1 MILRRPFLAGAAVVL
16 AASSLQAQS
25 RDTTRLGDLVV
36 TATRAPWNAGAVP
49 AATTVLRGDDL
60 RARGIAFVKDALAEV
75 PGMTLVQSGS
85 WGAVTSVFLRGGES
99 DYVKVL
105 LDGVPLNQP
114 GGSINLADL
123 TTDDLDRIEVV
134 RGPVS
139 VLYGAD
145 AMSGVVQLFTRR
157 GAGQV
162 HGTVAGQGGT
172 FGSRA
177 GQARLAGSTGAWS
190 VSAAGS
196 TFRTDGVYDFNS
208 NYRDDVGSVRVGYDG
223 GRAGRAAF
231 TARVGD
237 GEAHYPTD
245 FTGTP
250 VDHNQRTR
258 NKTSVFGLELG
269 RGFGERVT
277 GTVQGYA
284 SRLDAAFRNRPDT
297 PADTNG
303 YGYDAD
309 RDGITWRRGVDARAD
324 IAITPSARVSV
335 GGGFEREHEEQTSRT
350 AQNYGTGAFTETAE
364 FAAKRTTHDVYAQL
378 LAAPVRALSLQLG
391 ARLDDNSAF
400 GSFGTWR
407 AGASYT
413 LTGTTRLY
421 AAAGTAFK
429 APTFS
434 ELFAAGAFE
443 VGNPALE
450 PERSRNVEGGIE
462 QALASGRVT
471 LRATAFSQT
480 FRDLIQYVGAATP
493 GDPTYTNIGRVRSRG
508 VEAALVVTPVAAVAV
523 RAHWTWLKTEVTDTG
538 AASSVVYT
546 QGQRLLRRPASSGGV
561 TATWLV
567 RGVTLGAT
575 ATYVGERDDRDDRNF
590 PSVRVTLPSY
600 TTVDLSLDA
609 PIRRAGRGLPGLDLT
624 VRAENVFDAD
634 YDQAMGYPGRGRT
647 LFGGAR
653 LQF

>member
-1 MILRRPFLAGAAVVL
+1 MNIRRTLLAGAACAL
-16 AASSLQAQS
+16 AAPSLQAQT
-25 RDTTRLGDLVV
+25 RADTARLGDLVV
-36 TATRAPWNAGAVP
+36 TATRAPWQGGTVP

-75 PGMTLVQSGS
+75 PGMAVVQTGS
-85 WGAVTSVFLRGGES
+85 WGAITSIFLRGGES
-99 DYVKVL
+99 DYTKIL

-114 GGSINLADL
+114 GGSVNLADL
-123 TTDDLDRIEVV
+123 TTDDLDRIEIV
-134 RGPVS
+134 RGPAS

-157 GAGQV
+157 GAGAV
-162 HGTVAGQGGT
+162 HGSVGGQGGT

-177 GQARLAGSTGAWS
+177 GQARLAGGHGAWS
-190 VSAAGS
+190 ASMAGS
-196 TFRTDGVYDFNS
+196 TFRTDGTYAFNS
-208 NYRDDVGSVRVGYDG
+208 AYRDDVGSLRLGFDG
-223 GRAGRAAF
+223 GRAGRAAL

-250 VDHNQRTR
+250 FDRNQLTR
-258 NKTSVFGLELG
+258 NKTAVLGLQLD
-269 RGFGERVT
+269 RAFGERVT
-277 GTVQGYA
+277 GTVQGFA
-284 SRLDAAFRNRPDT
+284 SRLDAAYRNRPDT

-309 RDGITWRRGVDARAD
+309 RDGVTWRRGIDARAD
-324 IAITPSARVSV
+324 VTLPRAARLSL
-335 GGGFEREHEEQTSRT
+335 GAGLERESEEQTSRI
-350 AQNYGTGAFTETAE
+350 AQNYGTGAFAETAA
-364 FAAKRTTHDVYAQL
+364 FDAKRTTRDVYAQL
-378 LAAPVRALSLQLG
+378 LAAPVRALSLQIG

-407 AGASYT
+407 AGASYA
-413 LTGTTRLY
+413 LTGTTRVY

-443 VGNPALE
+443 VGNPALK
-450 PERSRNVEGGIE
+450 PERSRNVEGGVE

-480 FRDLIQYVGAATP
+480 FRDLIQYVGAAP
-493 GDPTYTNIGRVRSRG
+493 GDPTYVNIGSARSRG
-508 VEAALVVTPVAAVAV
+508 VEAAVLVMPATALSL
-523 RAHWTWLKTEVTDTG
+523 RAHWTWLRTEVTDTG
-538 AASSVVYT
+538 AAQSVVFT
-546 QGQRLLRRPASSGGV
+546 QGERLLRRPASSGGV
-561 TATWLV
+561 SATWLV
-567 RGVTLGAT
+567 RGLTLGAT

-600 TTVDLSLDA
+600 TVVDLALDA

-624 VRAENVFDAD
+624 FRAENLFDAD
-634 YDQAMGYPGRGRT
+634 YDQAMGYAGRGRT